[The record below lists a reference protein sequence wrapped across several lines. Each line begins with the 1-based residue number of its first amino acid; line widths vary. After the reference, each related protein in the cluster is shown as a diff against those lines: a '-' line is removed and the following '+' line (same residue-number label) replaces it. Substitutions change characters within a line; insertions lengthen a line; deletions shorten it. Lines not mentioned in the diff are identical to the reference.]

1 MTEAKRRAET
11 FRRFWARRMLRMIHP
26 TVAPASS
33 DVNRFADALERYEE
47 ERVALEKLEKIVK
60 TRRAREHGNNRNSK
74 KRTA

>member
-1 MTEAKRRAET
+1 
-11 FRRFWARRMLRMIHP
+11 MIHP